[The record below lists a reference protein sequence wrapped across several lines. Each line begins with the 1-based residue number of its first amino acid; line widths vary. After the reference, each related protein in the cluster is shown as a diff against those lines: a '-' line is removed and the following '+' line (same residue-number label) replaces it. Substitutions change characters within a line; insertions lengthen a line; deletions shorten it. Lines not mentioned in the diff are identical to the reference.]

1 MLEPIPR
8 LSGVVEHRILGG
20 TTLPTL
26 RNDAA
31 SLAYLLSGSLNLMTV
46 AYWIDS
52 FNDIQ
57 EGKWQS
63 IVTSP
68 DVFRTIMTNEMSA
81 FAKDDWKISRN
92 LTLNLGVRWEYYG
105 AAYIREG
112 FTATPVDQ
120 GLGVF
125 GVSRGPSGGVFDSWL
140 VPGAN
145 PVFLSGYGA
154 NRNGIDCAAV
164 HPGSGPG
171 EFAHVELQSRK
182 PDDNRVC
189 WSRLSASGKNG
200 CSQ

>member
-1 MLEPIPR
+1 
-8 LSGVVEHRILGG
+8 
-20 TTLPTL
+20 
-26 RNDAA
+26 
-31 SLAYLLSGSLNLMTV
+31 MTV

-68 DVFRTIMTNEMSA
+68 DVFRTVMTNEMSA

-125 GVSRGPSGGVFDSWL
+125 GVSRGTSGGVFDSWL

-145 PVFLSGYGA
+145 PVFLSGTDKTQRA
-154 NRNGIDCAAV
+154 STALQCTREWPRRICPRRAAI
-164 HPGSGPG
+164 
-171 EFAHVELQSRK
+171 RK